1 MTGACGSLSQNVQS
15 MHGSLVRINTDYLN
29 QIADLLHQMQQE
41 AAQEECKYI
50 LRLIWHV
57 SWFCRNWQCIS
68 NDSRSS
74 DSNNT
79 H

>member
-41 AAQEECKYI
+41 AAQEECKSAYI
-50 LRLIWHV
+50 LVFDLTRFLV
-57 SWFCRNWQCIS
+57 LVYRKQ
-68 NDSRSS
+68 
-74 DSNNT
+74 
-79 H
+79 

>member
-41 AAQEECKYI
+41 AAQDECKSA
-50 LRLIWHV
+50 LKH
-57 SWFCRNWQCIS
+57 
-68 NDSRSS
+68 D
-74 DSNNT
+74 T
-79 H
+79 